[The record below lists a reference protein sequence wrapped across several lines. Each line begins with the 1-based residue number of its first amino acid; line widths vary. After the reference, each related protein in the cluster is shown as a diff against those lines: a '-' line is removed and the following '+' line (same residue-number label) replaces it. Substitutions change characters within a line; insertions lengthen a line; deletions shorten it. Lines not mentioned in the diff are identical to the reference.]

1 VLLRADHMAPG
12 DLNRIEGAFAEAAVD
27 CGLRSR
33 ASSTTRRI
41 ATAHSVAGLFRAGN
55 VGGSVLLSA
64 NARRFACASPPSDER
79 PSRREHVN
87 SRD

>member
-1 VLLRADHMAPG
+1 MAPG

-33 ASSTTRRI
+33 ASITTTYRDRPG
-41 ATAHSVAGLFRAGN
+41 VAGLFRAGN